1 MNARIYMFLLLLAA
15 STAPACASPDK
26 CAAGYK
32 NFLGK
37 LSPFVETGGE
47 DELPR
52 LMRRGLGI
60 LDACASGDEFAP
72 ADNWDNLFTEAR
84 QYSLAPPSEESAG
97 RER

>member
-1 MNARIYMFLLLLAA
+1 MNGRIFIFLLLLTA
-15 STAPACASPDK
+15 STAPVGASTDK
-26 CAAGYK
+26 CAAEYK

-37 LSPFVETGGE
+37 RSPFVETGGE

-72 ADNWDNLFTEAR
+72 ADIWEKLLTEAR
-84 QYSLAPPSEESAG
+84 QHSLAPPSEESAG
-97 RER
+97 RGR

>member
-1 MNARIYMFLLLLAA
+1 VNGRIFIVLLLLAA
-15 STAPACASPDK
+15 STAPACASTDK
-26 CAAGYK
+26 GAAGYK
-32 NFLGK
+32 NSLGK

-72 ADNWDNLFTEAR
+72 ADNSENLFTEAR
-84 QYSLAPPSEESAG
+84 QHSLASPSEETAG
-97 RER
+97 RPR

>member
-1 MNARIYMFLLLLAA
+1 MNARIYMLLLLLAA
-15 STAPACASPDK
+15 STAPAHASTEK
-26 CAAGYK
+26 CAVGYK

-52 LMRRGLGI
+52 LMRRGLDI

-72 ADNWDNLFTEAR
+72 ADIWEKLLTEAR
-84 QYSLAPPSEESAG
+84 QHSPRATEESAG
-97 RER
+97 RGR